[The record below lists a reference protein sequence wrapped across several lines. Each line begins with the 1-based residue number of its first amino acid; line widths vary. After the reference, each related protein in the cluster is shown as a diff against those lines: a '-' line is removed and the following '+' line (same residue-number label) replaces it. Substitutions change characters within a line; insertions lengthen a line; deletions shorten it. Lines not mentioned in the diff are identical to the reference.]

1 MITGFIVANICMV
14 LIILGF
20 VFPRY
25 YEVFIPPHRRHEG
38 SGPTIAMEPKL
49 EIESRPG
56 GHDLDGDA
64 GYVHGSAEEKDLQH
78 DSTLVQP

>member
-20 VFPRY
+20 VLPRY

-56 GHDLDGDA
+56 GTDLEDEA
-64 GYVHGSAEEKDLQH
+64 GYANRSTEEKETQY
-78 DSTLVQP
+78 DSTLVRP